1 MRSLVC
7 LLSLGLAPLA
17 SLAADVVVKA
27 LPLTPA
33 IRNLLDAQLFGAMQR
48 SALLENS
55 TIGGAGIEMPKA
67 PNPYRFVGGLITFG
81 MLLLGSLWALWRALA

>member
-27 LPLTPA
+27 L
-33 IRNLLDAQLFGAMQR
+33 
-48 SALLENS
+48 LENS
-55 TIGGAGIEMPKA
+55 TIGGAGIEMTKA
-67 PNPYRFVGGLITFG
+67 PNPYRFVSGLITFG